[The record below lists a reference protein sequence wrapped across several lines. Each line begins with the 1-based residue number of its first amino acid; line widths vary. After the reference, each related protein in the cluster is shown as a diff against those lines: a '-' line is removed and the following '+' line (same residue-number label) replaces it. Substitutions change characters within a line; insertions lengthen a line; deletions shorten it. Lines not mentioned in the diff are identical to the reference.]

1 MPKKSEVK
9 KDWTTLIVQ
18 KNTRDMINKI
28 AKGRNMTQDE
38 VVMDLINSNT
48 PIYIEPEKQAII
60 GDVADFLV
68 KTKCIKQ
75 PDLNSVVDF
84 ALNNL
89 IEGVTKSV
97 QGR

>member
-18 KNTRDMINKI
+18 KNTRNMINTI
-28 AKGRNMTQDE
+28 AKNRSMTQDE
-38 VVMDLINSNT
+38 VVRDFINSST
-48 PIYIEPEKQAII
+48 PICINPEKQAII

-75 PDLNSVVDF
+75 PDINSVVDF

-89 IEGVTKSV
+89 IEGITKSV
-97 QGR
+97 QKR